1 MENEKKSIF
10 LIAEEEEENA
20 AFDKYFELKL
30 SKIQWNDHGS
40 LLVIISDIT
49 NAKKLIELQNRDH
62 YKDRLLA
69 SISHDLR
76 TPLNGVIGMINTTI
90 TQISDER
97 SKELLN
103 IALKSAH
110 LLEFL
115 IKDILD
121 FSQFSYKKLRLN
133 VDFFSLDELLKE
145 VMSLMKFQAQNRE
158 IYLQCCNHIKKNL
171 VGHSDPN
178 RIKQILINLLGN
190 AIKFTKQGFV
200 KLSVDFADEQDEIAI
215 NDEKNL
221 LLKFTVE
228 DSGIGIKR
236 EDQCHL
242 FKLFGKLEQE
252 DPEINK
258 NGIGLGLAISNTLAK
273 LLYEDERKNGIHL
286 DSVFGKG
293 SVFSFCV
300 MIGLDNAVQKHCTY
314 NALPTSTNL
323 NTVTKSSIG
332 SPLVKKEE
340 EETYILLVD
349 DDALNLFVLEKYLEK
364 SRFSLLK
371 ARNGAEAVQIV
382 EEKAVREMKRI
393 ALILMDCNMPVMNG
407 FLATENIGK
416 CLEKAGVKN
425 IPIVGVTANA
435 VASETGS
442 GVKAG
447 MREILM
453 KPVKKEELLKVVKEF
468 C

>member
-1 MENEKKSIF
+1 M
-10 LIAEEEEENA
+10 
-20 AFDKYFELKL
+20 KL

-121 FSQFSYKKLRLN
+121 FSQFTYKKLRLN
-133 VDFFSLDELLKE
+133 VDCFSLDELLTE

-158 IYLQCCNHIKKNL
+158 ISLQCCNRIKKNL
-171 VGHSDPN
+171 FGNSDPN

-200 KLSVDFADEQDEIAI
+200 KLSVDFADEQDEISI
-215 NDEKNL
+215 NEEKNL

-228 DSGIGIKR
+228 DSGIGIKP

-273 LLYEDERKNGIHL
+273 LLYEDERKNGIQL

-300 MIGLDNAVQKHCTY
+300 MIGLDNAVKKQCTY
-314 NALPTSTNL
+314 HALPTSTNL
-323 NTVTKSSIG
+323 NIVTKSS
-332 SPLVKKEE
+332 PFVKKGE

-364 SRFSLLK
+364 SRFLLLK
-371 ARNGAEAVQIV
+371 AKNGAEAVQIV

-416 CLEKAGVKN
+416 CLEKAGVKE

-435 VASETGS
+435 IANETGN
-442 GVKAG
+442 GIAAG
-447 MREILM
+447 MKEILM
-453 KPVKKEELLKVVKEF
+453 KPVKKEELLAVVKEF